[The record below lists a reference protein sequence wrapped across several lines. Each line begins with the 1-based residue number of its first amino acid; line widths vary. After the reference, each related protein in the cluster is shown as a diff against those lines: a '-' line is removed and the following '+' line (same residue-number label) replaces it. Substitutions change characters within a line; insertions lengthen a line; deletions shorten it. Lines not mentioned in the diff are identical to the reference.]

1 MLIKQALGEG
11 STPWEISEGVEFFL
25 RCYNSHMLDHTTLYP
40 GVRETLYQLA
50 NGHQPS
56 EVRRVMAVLS
66 NKPVWPTREIIRGL
80 GLKQFFKVIYGGNS
94 FEFKKPDPIGIF
106 AILRDTGAVAASSMM
121 VGDSDVD
128 ILTGVNAGVWTCG
141 VTHGFGTLNV
151 KENPPDLIVDSL
163 PELADAILHNTPA
176 RKLT

>member
-1 MLIKQALGEG
+1 
-11 STPWEISEGVEFFL
+11 
-25 RCYNSHMLDHTTLYP
+25 
-40 GVRETLYQLA
+40 
-50 NGHQPS
+50 
-56 EVRRVMAVLS
+56 
-66 NKPVWPTREIIRGL
+66 
-80 GLKQFFKVIYGGNS
+80 
-94 FEFKKPDPIGIF
+94 
-106 AILRDTGAVAASSMM
+106 M